1 MVIFRYWEHHR
12 HGSTT
17 VGVLHLPQSLS
28 KNVQGELFRMYARR
42 QKPTKNVWI
51 VCSMSFPSFDKC
63 SLLVDFSLEM
73 CGRGISMPDTGQN
86 PCKFP
91 KCCAREWSGFPAAYL
106 ALSWL
111 TAVNCGW
118 LQAELSDDGLA
129 ATGVE
134 PGANGTWLKQKRPL
148 WQKTFLHV
156 LLIISRKSWS
166 PKLHV
171 PNLPMNESMGIN
183 DGQWE
188 GTTIRWSKESMK
200 QLKARNRLGG
210 LEIPHLWCCNR
221 PTSLGIFS
229 GLHLPSAA
237 TNTSKLTT
245 PQNKWTE

>member
-1 MVIFRYWEHHR
+1 
-12 HGSTT
+12 
-17 VGVLHLPQSLS
+17 
-28 KNVQGELFRMYARR
+28 
-42 QKPTKNVWI
+42 
-51 VCSMSFPSFDKC
+51 
-63 SLLVDFSLEM
+63 
-73 CGRGISMPDTGQN
+73 MPDTGQN

-156 LLIISRKSWS
+156 LLIISRKSRS

-183 DGQWE
+183 DGQ
-188 GTTIRWSKESMK
+188 
-200 QLKARNRLGG
+200 
-210 LEIPHLWCCNR
+210 
-221 PTSLGIFS
+221 
-229 GLHLPSAA
+229 
-237 TNTSKLTT
+237 
-245 PQNKWTE
+245 